1 MTENEN
7 LLTNQTDA
15 NAILPSLADAEPID
29 IAKELC
35 HVLDMKKARD
45 IKLLRVSDK
54 TIIADYFVICQGS
67 SSTNI
72 KALAGEA
79 EYKLGLRGVAP
90 LRIDG
95 YNEGQWIALDFGCVI
110 VHIMSRESREFFKL
124 EKLWSDAEEIDISDI
139 LVK

>member
-1 MTENEN
+1 MTENKQLES
-7 LLTNQTDA
+7 TEA
-15 NAILPSLADAEPID
+15 ESWAALPSLADADPLK
-29 IAKELC
+29 IAETLC

-79 EYKLGLRGVAP
+79 EYKLTLRGVAP
-90 LRIDG
+90 TRMDG

-110 VHIMSRESREFFKL
+110 VHIMSRESREFYKL